1 MSILTVSPF
10 AEKKIKQGKQLLLA
24 EDFPNITENN
34 QLVYLYSQ
42 SKDFLG
48 TGYLSSQN
56 KGIGW
61 FLSPN
66 KEKLTV
72 TYFQGLFERA
82 KAKRQ
87 SYYDNELTTAFRLF
101 NQDGDDFGG
110 LTIDLY
116 GDYALFSWYNAFVYS
131 LKDVIVEAFQAVFPE
146 VLGGYEKIR
155 FKGLDFESDHLFGQE
170 AADTF
175 TILENGV
182 TYEVFLN
189 DGLMT
194 GIFLDQHEVR
204 DGLVNGLALGKS
216 VLNMFSYTAAFSVA
230 AAMGGAVKRH
240 RLIWLSVHVNY
251 RRLILKLMVSVW
263 AIIAWS

>member
-87 SYYDNELTTAFRLF
+87 SYYDNELTTAF
-101 NQDGDDFGG
+101 NQD
-110 LTIDLY
+110 
-116 GDYALFSWYNAFVYS
+116 V
-131 LKDVIVEAFQAVFPE
+131 
-146 VLGGYEKIR
+146 
-155 FKGLDFESDHLFGQE
+155 
-170 AADTF
+170 
-175 TILENGV
+175 TILV
-182 TYEVFLN
+182 VSL
-189 DGLMT
+189 
-194 GIFLDQHEVR
+194 
-204 DGLVNGLALGKS
+204 
-216 VLNMFSYTAAFSVA
+216 
-230 AAMGGAVKRH
+230 
-240 RLIWLSVHVNY
+240 LIY
-251 RRLILKLMVSVW
+251 M
-263 AIIAWS
+263 AITPSFHGTMPLFIP

>member
-87 SYYDNELTTAFRLF
+87 SYYDNELTTAFRLS
-101 NQDGDDFGG
+101 
-110 LTIDLY
+110 TKM
-116 GDYALFSWYNAFVYS
+116 V
-131 LKDVIVEAFQAVFPE
+131 
-146 VLGGYEKIR
+146 
-155 FKGLDFESDHLFGQE
+155 
-170 AADTF
+170 
-175 TILENGV
+175 TILV
-182 TYEVFLN
+182 VSQLIY
-189 DGLMT
+189 M
-194 GIFLDQHEVR
+194 GIMPSFHGTMPL
-204 DGLVNGLALGKS
+204 
-216 VLNMFSYTAAFSVA
+216 F
-230 AAMGGAVKRH
+230 
-240 RLIWLSVHVNY
+240 IP
-251 RRLILKLMVSVW
+251 
-263 AIIAWS
+263 